1 MKKLILLVPGLLI
14 SSIAIC
20 QTATKTASDQ
30 DSTVVMSKKL
40 VGYMIEDLIKSDAD
54 KQAIVLLEQN
64 LTFKDGIIAQKDDI
78 IGRHDA
84 QMKAKNDLIQEY
96 ESNEKDMTIAM
107 DKLKADLNKK
117 KQGNMFWKSA
127 AAGLLVGLVV
137 NHYAWKYGGKQ

>member
-1 MKKLILLVPGLLI
+1 M
-14 SSIAIC
+14 SIC
-20 QTATKTASDQ
+20 QTATKTATEK

-54 KQAIVLLEQN
+54 KQAIKLLEQN
-64 LTFKDGIIAQKDDI
+64 LDFKDKVIGQKDDI
-78 IGRHDA
+78 ISRHDA
-84 QMKAKNDLIQEY
+84 SMKAKNDLIQEY

-117 KQGNMFWKSA
+117 KQGNIFWKSA

>member
-107 DKLKADLNKK
+107 DKLKSDLNKK
-117 KQGNMFWKSA
+117 KQGNIFWKSA

>member
-1 MKKLILLVPGLLI
+1 M
-14 SSIAIC
+14 AIC
-20 QTATKTASDQ
+20 QTATKTANDK

-54 KQAIVLLEQN
+54 KQAIQIIEQN
-64 LTFKDGIIAQKDDI
+64 LVFKDKIIQQKDEI

-84 QMKAKNDLIQEY
+84 SMKAKNDLINEY

-117 KQGNMFWKSA
+117 KQGNIFWKSA
-127 AAGLLVGLVV
+127 TAGLLVGLVV
-137 NHYAWKYGGKQ
+137 NHISWKYGGKQ

>member
-1 MKKLILLVPGLLI
+1 M
-14 SSIAIC
+14 SIC

-40 VGYMIEDLIKSDAD
+40 VSYMIEDLIKSDGD
-54 KQAIVLLEQN
+54 KQAIKLLEQN

-78 IGRHDA
+78 IARHDA
-84 QMKAKNDLIQEY
+84 SMKAKNDLINEY

-107 DKLKADLNKK
+107 DKLKSDLNKK
-117 KQGNMFWKSA
+117 KQGNIFWKSA
-127 AAGLLVGLVV
+127 TAGLLVGLVV

>member
-1 MKKLILLVPGLLI
+1 MLVPGLLF
-14 SSIAIC
+14 STMSIC
-20 QTATKTASDQ
+20 QTATKTATEK

-54 KQAIVLLEQN
+54 KQAIKLLEQN
-64 LTFKDGIIAQKDDI
+64 LEFKDKVIGQKDDI
-78 IGRHDA
+78 ISRHDA
-84 QMKAKNDLIQEY
+84 SMKAKNDLIQEY

-107 DKLKADLNKK
+107 EKLKADLNKK
-117 KQGNMFWKSA
+117 KQGNIFWKSA

>member
-1 MKKLILLVPGLLI
+1 
-14 SSIAIC
+14 
-20 QTATKTASDQ
+20 
-30 DSTVVMSKKL
+30 MSKKL

-107 DKLKADLNKK
+107 DKLKSDLNKK
-117 KQGNMFWKSA
+117 KQGNIFWKSA

>member
-107 DKLKADLNKK
+107 DKLKSDLNKK